1 MARFSEANVC
11 SLSASEVA
19 ELLNYA
25 HELAELKA
33 YKAALKIE
41 ELTDEGSMLSSDPEY
56 LAGAG
61 LVLARAHATSNL
73 IDALARFVDRCSG
86 EKEK

>member
-1 MARFSEANVC
+1 MRFDEDNC
-11 SLSASEVA
+11 RSLSASEVA

-33 YKAALKIE
+33 YKAAIKIE
-41 ELTDEGSMLSSDPEY
+41 ELTDEGLMLSSDPEY
-56 LAGAG
+56 LVGAG

-73 IDALARFVDRCSG
+73 VDALARFVGRCSG
-86 EKEK
+86 EKGK